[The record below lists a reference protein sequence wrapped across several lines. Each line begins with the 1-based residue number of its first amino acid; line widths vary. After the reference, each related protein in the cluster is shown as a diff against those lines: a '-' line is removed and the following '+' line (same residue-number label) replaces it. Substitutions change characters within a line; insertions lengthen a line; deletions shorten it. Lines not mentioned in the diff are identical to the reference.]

1 MSYDSNLIT
10 IFFLELK
17 SIFAMQQRLEQLPMQ
32 TKFLSCLSLRWTFLS
47 FVSLVAQVQFTSLVT
62 FIRQWLDALSLL
74 RDYII
79 GPYYALFLINSWAIN
94 TQLYIIYPSL
104 KNHVPFMCSFL
115 EQLLWIV
122 MENTNS
128 AWLHLK
134 FHCRCMNEFLWNN
147 SSVVVPSSPSTLE
160 EWLQHLVF
168 IYPCKLAMGITSKG
182 KLVLWLCT
190 RS

>member
-79 GPYYALFLINSWAIN
+79 GPYYALFLINS
-94 TQLYIIYPSL
+94 
-104 KNHVPFMCSFL
+104 
-115 EQLLWIV
+115 
-122 MENTNS
+122 
-128 AWLHLK
+128 
-134 FHCRCMNEFLWNN
+134 
-147 SSVVVPSSPSTLE
+147 
-160 EWLQHLVF
+160 
-168 IYPCKLAMGITSKG
+168 
-182 KLVLWLCT
+182 
-190 RS
+190 